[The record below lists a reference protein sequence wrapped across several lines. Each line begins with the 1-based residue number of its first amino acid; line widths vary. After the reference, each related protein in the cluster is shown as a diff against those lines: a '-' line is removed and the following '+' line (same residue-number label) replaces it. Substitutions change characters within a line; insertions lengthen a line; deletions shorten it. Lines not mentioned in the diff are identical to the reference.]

1 MDHEPDIDLEDLIP
15 QDKDTKRRRED
26 LISELEY
33 LSGDSYM
40 EDHAEEFSSSFI
52 SVDFLKK
59 RAPKSSE
66 EKKPEVKND
75 DWFSELVEDCK
86 EAEAGASLSKRGK
99 TSDLDELFGGKKKKK
114 KKKKKQGEPTDFRK
128 EFESENALYTSILR
142 DTTRFVDSLQREYDS
157 ISSKKGA
164 GRGTTKNVQDLVS
177 NIISARQ
184 LATSLVEK
192 KVNLKK
198 LATELS
204 FKEKKELGLGS
215 GEGGNLGEYGSAYL
229 KQLIDQRQMLF
240 NGGSDE
246 IMEIDENDVG
256 SYLDE
261 SMSRPVTE
269 EEISMYGKT
278 DRTEEADLYL
288 QYENDNIQV
297 YVSINKDDI
306 SDFYYIARDEDG
318 NEIDDYPLPV
328 SKITSTNPS
337 TGMAIDEFGQKY
349 EIEWR

>member
-1 MDHEPDIDLEDLIP
+1 MDYEPDIDLEDLVP
-15 QDKDTKRRRED
+15 QDKETKQRRDD

-40 EDHAEEFSSSFI
+40 EDHADEIPSSFI
-52 SVDFLKK
+52 SVGFLKK
-59 RAPKSSE
+59 RKPEGIE
-66 EKKPEVKND
+66 EKKEKIESD

-86 EAEAGASLSKRGK
+86 EAEAGASLSRRGK
-99 TSDLDELFGGKKKKK
+99 ASSLDDLFGEKKKKK

-128 EFESENALYTSILR
+128 EFESENALYTNILR

-157 ISSKKGA
+157 INSKKGA
-164 GRGTTKNVQDLVS
+164 GRGTTKNTQDLVS

-184 LATSLVEK
+184 LATSIVEK

-204 FKEKKELGLGS
+204 FKEKKELGLGAQ
-215 GEGGNLGEYGSAYL
+215 EAGNLGEYGSAYL

-240 NGGSDE
+240 NEGSDE
-246 IMEIDENDVG
+246 ITEIDENDVS

-261 SMSRPVTE
+261 SMARPVTE
-269 EEISMYGKT
+269 EEINLYGKS
-278 DRTEEADLYL
+278 DRTDEAEQYL
-288 QYENDNIQV
+288 IHENDNIQV
-297 YVSINKDDI
+297 VVSINHDDT

-318 NEIDDYPLPV
+318 NEVPDYPMPV
-328 SKITSTNPS
+328 SKIVSTNRS